1 MTSQPEGTKSAAPGG
16 GHRAWLLA
24 LLVCVMAAL
33 LLIAPFY
40 GRGNPSGHDIEFHAS
55 NWLEVAGQWK
65 AGILYPS
72 WAEWANW
79 GFGEPRFVFYPPLGW
94 MLGAALG
101 LLMGW
106 QAALAAF
113 VVVTQTTAGLCMFAL
128 ARRTLPL
135 RAALIAGAVYAAN
148 PYAQLVVYLRSDF
161 AELLGAAFFPLLL
174 LFAGDLVD
182 AADSA
187 SARRRTALFAVS
199 FSLVWL
205 ANAPAGVLASY
216 SVALLFAAAAARAR
230 SWRPLLRGAG
240 GLGLGFGLCA
250 FYLLPA
256 VYEQRW
262 VNIAQVLSGGLL
274 PAQNFLYTTT
284 ADPEHNLVNW
294 IISSAAAALLAGT
307 ALAALGAQRR
317 GADEGERQL
326 RQRLLVVGAAGAAL
340 MFRFTAP
347 LWSVLPKLRYVQFPW
362 RWMLVLAVAFAWLA
376 AAALARRRWAWLGA
390 AALLLALGGAQ
401 VFFVQHAYWDT
412 DDIPSLRAAIA
423 SGAGYEGTDEY
434 DPLGDDHTDLPRQAP
449 PVRLLP
455 AAEGAPDVAMGDR
468 KAVNT
473 RAEVR
478 IERWTAEE
486 KVLRV
491 NSRTA
496 QRAALRLL
504 NYPAWRVEVN
514 GAVVQP
520 EHAADT
526 QQMIVPLA
534 AGASRIA
541 VRFRRTADRTL
552 GGGLSVLSALCAMA
566 LWRRPA
572 RR

>member
-1 MTSQPEGTKSAAPGG
+1 MTSQTDGTKSAAPGG
-16 GHRAWLLA
+16 GPRAWLLA
-24 LLVCVMAAL
+24 LLVCAAAAL
-33 LLIAPFY
+33 LLVAPFY

-72 WAEWANW
+72 WAEWAHW

-101 LLMGW
+101 LLAGW
-106 QAALAAF
+106 QAAAAAF

-174 LFAGDLVD
+174 LFAGDLVE

-187 SARRRTALFAVS
+187 SARRRMALFAVS

-205 ANAPAGVLASY
+205 ANVPAGVLASY

-262 VNIAQVLSGGLL
+262 VNIAQVLSSGLL
-274 PAQNFLYTTT
+274 PAQNFLCTTT
-284 ADPEHNLVNW
+284 ADPEHNLVNR

-326 RQRLLVVGAAGAAL
+326 RQRLLLVGAGGAAL

-347 LWSVLPKLRYVQFPW
+347 LWSILPKLRYVQFPW
-362 RWMLVLAVAFAWLA
+362 RWMLVLAVAFAWFA
-376 AAALARRRWAWLGA
+376 AATLARRRWAWLGA

-401 VFFVQHAYWDT
+401 LFFVRHAYWDT
-412 DDIPSLRAAIA
+412 DDFPSLRAAIA

-449 PVRLLP
+449 SVRLLP
-455 AAEGAPDVAMGDR
+455 AAEGAPDISGA
-468 KAVNT
+468 K
-473 RAEVR
+473 VR

-491 NSRTA
+491 NTRTA

-520 EHAADT
+520 ERAEDT

-534 AGASRIA
+534 AGASRIT

-552 GGGLSVLSALCAMA
+552 GGGLSVLSALCALA

>member
-1 MTSQPEGTKSAAPGG
+1 MTSQPDGTKSAAPGG

-24 LLVCVMAAL
+24 LLVCAVAAL
-33 LLIAPFY
+33 TLVAPFY

-65 AGILYPS
+65 TGILYPS

-101 LLMGW
+101 LLTGW
-106 QAALAAF
+106 KAALAAF

-135 RAALIAGAVYAAN
+135 RAALFAGAVYAVN
-148 PYAQLVVYLRSDF
+148 PYAQLAVYLRSDF

-174 LFAGDLVD
+174 LFAGDLAD
-182 AADSA
+182 AADAA
-187 SARRRTALFAVS
+187 SARRRCALFAVS

-216 SVALLFAAAAARAR
+216 SVALLFAAAAARER

-262 VNIAQVLSGGLL
+262 VNIAQVLSTGLL
-274 PAQNFLYTTT
+274 PAENFLYTTT

-294 IISSAAAALLAGT
+294 IVSSAAAALIAGT
-307 ALAALGAQRR
+307 ALAALGAHRR
-317 GADEGERQL
+317 GAEEGQRQL
-326 RQRLLVVGAAGAAL
+326 RQRLLLVSAAGAAL

-362 RWMLVLAVAFAWLA
+362 RWMLVLAAAFAWFA

-434 DPLGDDHTDLPRQAP
+434 DPLGDDHTDLPQQAP

-455 AAEGAPDVAMGDR
+455 TVEGAPDIS
-468 KAVNT
+468 

-478 IERWTAEE
+478 IERWTAEV
-486 KVLRV
+486 KVVRV
-491 NSRTA
+491 SSRTPV
-496 QRAALRLL
+496 RAALRLL

-514 GAVVQP
+514 GAVAQP
-520 EHAADT
+520 QRAADT

-534 AGASRIA
+534 AGESRIA